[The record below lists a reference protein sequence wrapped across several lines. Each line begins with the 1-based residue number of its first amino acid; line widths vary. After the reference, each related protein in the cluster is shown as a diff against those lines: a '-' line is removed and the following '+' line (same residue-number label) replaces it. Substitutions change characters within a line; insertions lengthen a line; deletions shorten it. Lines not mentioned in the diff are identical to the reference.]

1 VPVALVVVGLLVAA
15 VAVVVA
21 VGSDEG
27 TAAAGEVFLEPAA
40 DPGPDAFTD
49 PVDPA
54 TPASTAVG
62 ATVEP
67 APAVGVVPTS
77 GVAPAPGSPPYGG
90 TGDDRV
96 CDREQ
101 LIAFLTA
108 QPDRAAAWA
117 GVLGVATADVPA
129 YVRGLRPTVLLYDT
143 RVTNHGFASGVA
155 TPRQS
160 VLQAGTA
167 VLVDADGDPVVRCR
181 CGNPLRPPAAVPAS
195 ATVGTAWPGFDPT
208 VMVAVE
214 VGVTV
219 TVEVSGA
226 APTVPATPTTS
237 TTSGDAPAPGPDG
250 VSDDDR
256 AVAEGLIAV
265 VSECTAFGP
274 VELVDVEPVPDRT
287 GAFTVLLLVGGT
299 EMLFVYEPDTG
310 TITEGDRASADL
322 LAACG
327 VS

>member
-1 VPVALVVVGLLVAA
+1 MPVALVVVGLLAA
-15 VAVVVA
+15 AIAVVVA
-21 VGSDEG
+21 AGQDEG
-27 TAAAGEVFLEPAA
+27 VAAGEVFLEAA
-40 DPGPDAFTD
+40 DEPGPDAFTE
-49 PVDPA
+49 PVDPGA
-54 TPASTAVG
+54 PASTAVA

-67 APAVGVVPTS
+67 APAGGAVPTS
-77 GVAPAPGSPPYGG
+77 GIAPAPGSPPYGG

-101 LIAFLTA
+101 LISFLSA
-108 QPDRAAAWA
+108 QPERAAAWA
-117 GVLGVATADVPA
+117 GVLGVAAGDIPA
-129 YVRGLRPTVLLYDT
+129 YVRSLRPTVLLYDT
-143 RVTNHGFASGVA
+143 RVTNHGFADGRA

-181 CGNPLRPPAAVPAS
+181 CGNPLRPAAAVPAPT
-195 ATVGTAWPGFDPT
+195 TVGVPWPGFDPT

-219 TVEVSGA
+219 TVQVSGA
-226 APTVPATPTTS
+226 PPSPRSGSSTTS
-237 TTSGDAPAPGPDG
+237 TGPSGSVPGG

-256 AVAEGLIAV
+256 QAAAGLIAV
-265 VSECTAFGP
+265 VSECTAGGP
-274 VELVDVEPVPDRT
+274 VELVDVEPVADRT
-287 GAFTVLLLVGGT
+287 GAFTIQLLVGGS

-310 TITEGDRASADL
+310 TITEGDRASAEL